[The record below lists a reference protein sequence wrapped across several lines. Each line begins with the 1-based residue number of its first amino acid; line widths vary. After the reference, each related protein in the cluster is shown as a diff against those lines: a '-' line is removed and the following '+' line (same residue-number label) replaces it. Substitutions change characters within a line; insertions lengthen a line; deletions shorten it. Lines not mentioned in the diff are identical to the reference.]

1 MTVVAYGWVRV
12 EREVRPR
19 TGLALIHVAT
29 CLAYLRDR
37 GRKVIALGMGE
48 DRASWYARKQRMT
61 TAEAWDARRK
71 VGPDVAAENSREA
84 CAAVTTETEKDEGG

>member
-1 MTVVAYGWVRV
+1 MTEATHGWVRV

-37 GRKVIALGMGE
+37 GRKRIALGMNE
-48 DRASWYARKQRMT
+48 DRASWYDHKQRMT
-61 TAEAWDARRK
+61 TAETWATQRK
-71 VGPDVAAENSREA
+71 VGPDVAAENGEDA
-84 CAAVTTETEKDEGG
+84 WPCPGH